1 MVTEEPKMELKIRS
15 FSSETAYFLVF
26 QEPWLSVA
34 IDKARTNLIKKI
46 LKSFELSLN
55 DIKFHQETPSNRF
68 LSFFKF
74 LGQALFDVSLG
85 LEDVTA
91 KLNRPT
97 DEKQI
102 KELFGRVY
110 SILKENTIVQQRFS
124 IAQHFSI
131 DGDLMDYFND
141 LNPNTPESFQE
152 TLSGKGVVYAM
163 QDSENQLYTHLVVSH
178 SLLLAGGLYV
188 SIDFN
193 FSPNLHDFRTAY
205 KIAKEKHYN
214 IFRELNLINVD
225 G

>member
-1 MVTEEPKMELKIRS
+1 MELKIRP
-15 FSSETAYFLVF
+15 FSSETTFFLVF
-26 QEPWLSVA
+26 QEPWLTVVT
-34 IDKARTNLIKKI
+34 DKARINLIKKI
-46 LKSFELSLN
+46 MKSFELHLN

-74 LGQALFDVSLG
+74 LGQTFFDVSLG
-85 LEDVTA
+85 LEEVTA
-91 KLNRPT
+91 KLNRPA

-124 IAQHFSI
+124 IAQHFST
-131 DGDLMDYFND
+131 DGDLMGYLNN
-141 LNPNTPESFQE
+141 LNPNTPDRFIES
-152 TLSGKGVVYAM
+152 LSGKGVVYAM
-163 QDSENQLYTHLVVSH
+163 QDQENQFYTHLVVSH
-178 SLLLAGGLYV
+178 SLLIADGLYV

-205 KIAKEKHYN
+205 KLAKEKHYN
-214 IFRELNLINVD
+214 IFSELNLINVD